1 MRRLALIAL
10 LISAC
15 VDDRGHLERVEFEV
29 EVAGLARDASEPLV
43 VRTPL
48 GWEVTIETARLSFAA
63 IYFRNAVA
71 VTGTAE
77 DSGRVS
83 AQVLGPFDVD
93 ALDPAPQTP
102 PVQASALTEPTLS
115 AELWLTE
122 AETGP
127 IADTFGGF
135 TSLALFAGV
144 ARRDEL
150 EVPFDGALTF
160 PLTRD
165 ASAYQAWLN
174 RRIRRVPSD
183 FLPSA
188 GGRLRLE
195 VDPSHFFDAVSFDT
209 LSDDARADE
218 LRDFSEDGAAIQL
231 RSGLAAVS
239 GYHFE
244 FDAQP

>member
-1 MRRLALIAL
+1 MRRWVLLALLAG
-10 LISAC
+10 AC
-15 VDDRGHLERVEFEV
+15 SDDRGHLERIQFEV

-48 GWEVTIETARLSFAA
+48 GWEVAVETARLSFAA
-63 IYFRNAVA
+63 IYFRNTAS

-93 ALDPAPQTP
+93 ALNPEPQTP
-102 PVQASALTEPTLS
+102 PVQASALTEPALS

-127 IADTFGGF
+127 IADSLGAF
-135 TSLALFAGV
+135 TSLAHFAGV
-144 ARRDEL
+144 ARRGEL

-165 ASAYQAWLN
+165 GSAYQAWLN

-183 FLPSA
+183 FLPHA

-195 VDPSHFFDAVSFDT
+195 VDPSHFFDAVSFET
-209 LSDDARADE
+209 LSGDE

-239 GYHFE
+239 GYRFSWE
-244 FDAQP
+244 